1 MVWKVNNI
9 KENNMDINAVL
20 TAEKPEANQIAK
32 KINFR
37 SAVVDIKSRLADY
50 PKDITNRINW
60 IVRDTILAT
69 DYYGPTR
76 APKFTPEE
84 QKELIKVLASALKDL
99 PKEIENAINEYVGI
113 IGGNSEKVNASD
125 ETGSE
130 GDQEQADG
138 STTGGDE
145 GGEEASVATNKVFN
159 Y

>member
-1 MVWKVNNI
+1 
-9 KENNMDINAVL
+9 MDINAVL

-84 QKELIKVLASALKDL
+84 QKELIKILAGALKDL
-99 PKEIENAINEYVGI
+99 PKEIETAINEYVGI
-113 IGGNSEKVNASD
+113 IGGNSEKINASD

-130 GDQEQADG
+130 GDQGQADG
-138 STTGGDE
+138 STAGGDE

>member
-1 MVWKVNNI
+1 
-9 KENNMDINAVL
+9 MDINAVL
-20 TAEKPEANQIAK
+20 TAKKPEANQIEK

-37 SAVVDIKSRLADY
+37 SAVVDIKSRIEDY

-60 IVRDTILAT
+60 IVREVILAT

-84 QKELIKVLASALKDL
+84 QKELIKILASALKDL
-99 PKEIENAINEYVGI
+99 PKEIEGAINEYVGI
-113 IGGNSEKVNASD
+113 IGVNSENVNASD

-130 GDQEQADG
+130 GDQAEADRANA
-138 STTGGDE
+138 SDE
-145 GGEEASVATNKVFN
+145 GGASVNTVSKVFN

>member
-1 MVWKVNNI
+1 
-9 KENNMDINAVL
+9 MDINAVL

-130 GDQEQADG
+130 GDQGQADG
-138 STTGGDE
+138 TTAGGDE

>member
-1 MVWKVNNI
+1 
-9 KENNMDINAVL
+9 MDINAVL

-37 SAVVDIKSRLADY
+37 SAVVDIKSKLADY
-50 PKDITNRINW
+50 PRDITNRINW
-60 IVRDTILAT
+60 IVRDTILVT

-76 APKFTPEE
+76 TPKFTTEE
-84 QKELIKVLASALKDL
+84 QKELIKVLAGALKDL

-130 GDQEQADG
+130 GDREQADG
-138 STTGGDE
+138 STAGGDE
-145 GGEEASVATNKVFN
+145 GGEEASVNTVSKVFN

>member
-1 MVWKVNNI
+1 
-9 KENNMDINAVL
+9 MDINAVL

-69 DYYGPTR
+69 DCYGPTR

-84 QKELIKVLASALKDL
+84 QKELIKVLAGALKDL

-125 ETGSE
+125 ETGLE

-138 STTGGDE
+138 STAGGDE
-145 GGEEASVATNKVFN
+145 GGEEASVNTVSKLFN